1 MSFITRPVNVSV
13 NVWKPQDAVPDRVKS
28 LLTGNKVNYLLAFVQ
43 IVRLL
48 KTQKRTG
55 WIDRLVPEPKVES
68 IADHMYR
75 MAIISMAIPNQ
86 QINID
91 KCVKISVVHDIAESL
106 VGDITPFEGVTKE
119 EKHRREWETI
129 QYLSELIKPYNEPFS
144 KELMELWLDYEE
156 IRCIEA
162 RYVKDV
168 DKFEMIQQAWDYEQD
183 YGLKYDL
190 EEFYSSRA
198 AIKTKEIGEMCDEL
212 IRQRTE
218 FVKQQ
223 KALNK

>member
-1 MSFITRPVNVSV
+1 MTSITRPINTSV
-13 NVWKPQDAVPDRVKS
+13 NTWKPQDAIPERVKAI
-28 LLTGNKVNYLLAFVQ
+28 LTGNKVNYLLAFVQ

-86 QINID
+86 DINID
-91 KCVKISVVHDIAESL
+91 KCVKISIVHDIAESL

-144 KELMELWLDYEE
+144 KDLMELWLDYEE
-156 IRCIEA
+156 IRCVEA

-190 EEFYSSRA
+190 EEFYLSRS

-212 IRQRTE
+212 IKQRNE
-218 FVKQQ
+218 FIKQQ
-223 KALNK
+223 KASS